1 MDLLAENIRNQTFE
15 KRRAD
20 IEAQVASRFKVQ
32 CFKTSIWDETLYKAW
47 S

>member
-1 MDLLAENIRNQTFE
+1 MDLLAENVRQTTFE
-15 KRRAD
+15 QRRQD
-20 IEAQVASRFKVQ
+20 IIDKIDNRFEVE